1 MAKKSW
7 IIGGFVVGGVIL
19 GVVVI
24 GGNSLI
30 NQYAQREIEK
40 GISDGTG
47 LKVDCAEADVNLFA
61 QSIKIRDI
69 RVTNLEGFPS
79 TYIFKIGGIDIQ
91 AERLNAN
98 QLNYQMMI
106 IKNVDINI
114 DVKFSNN
121 PAQPQ
126 NMLRMNVQEMQQKAD
141 SQGSKNKKKSTKPK
155 PDLIL
160 QQMLFQNI
168 QVNINAELPFQSNP
182 IQEKFQIPE
191 ISLRDITN
199 ENLPNKLSTALQEQ
213 ISVEVKKRLTQK
225 NTPQLNQILKP
236 LVGLMQHNPSLSLPE
251 KPSIPQLQKPP
262 ANPSLSL
269 PKKPSIPQ
277 LQKPPANPSLSL
289 PKKPSIPK
297 PQKPPANPSLSLPG
311 KPSPPSSTEQNQP
324 PKPELPARPSLP

>member
-141 SQGSKNKKKSTKPK
+141 SQGSKKKSTKPK

-168 QVNINAELPFQSNP
+168 QVNINAEVPFQSNP

-213 ISVEVKKRLTQK
+213 ISVEAKKRLTQK
-225 NTPQLNQILKP
+225 NTPQLNQILKL

-251 KPSIPQLQKPP
+251 
-262 ANPSLSL
+262 
-269 PKKPSIPQ
+269 
-277 LQKPPANPSLSL
+277 
-289 PKKPSIPK
+289 KPSIPK